1 MPVGLTSRARENLAM
16 QYQSA
21 LAEAIEREKFYPSL
35 ARRLNQEGI
44 IRVGFTVLADGHI
57 TNIHLLE
64 PSAATA
70 LNQGAIEAI
79 KRVGQFKPIPPALGM
94 QSMDLTIGLIYKLR

>member
-1 MPVGLTSRARENLAM
+1 M

-94 QSMDLTIGLIYKLR
+94 QSMDLSIGLIYKLR